1 MPTIQELEQA
11 LIKADK
17 ANDTNAA
24 KALAAEIKRMST
36 ATAPA
41 PEKQRLRAMG
51 QGLTLGFADEA
62 EAALRSAVAGE
73 PYEATLGDIRQ
84 KLKSYQQAYPMSS
97 IGYEALGALAPTGV
111 ALLASPFTGGTSG
124 AAVAPTFGG
133 LALRGAVAGGAYGYG
148 TGEGDIFSVERASRV
163 PGGAGF
169 GFVGGLVGGTV
180 AKGIGAGFNKLV
192 DVARRTIGGR
202 GSAVLEREIQRLA
215 SQTGKSADQI
225 ADDIVNGRILAE
237 DESIRAA
244 VRAYR
249 SGGGEASR
257 VIERGMKPRPEE
269 TRKIAMAELRAGL
282 SPSGTPGALAEQRAS
297 ETVAKRAEKLAYE
310 PFKTMP
316 TSDAVSKILGDAI
329 KRVPAAT
336 EEIVEEVRARTG
348 NAPFFRIVD
357 GDVVFDRLPTVQEA
371 EVVRRAI
378 QNRATALYSAPNPKG
393 TAGEAVSDVERI
405 LRTALDNEVPE
416 LASARL
422 TASGIRSQRDAFEAG
437 RRGLAGDVNENLINF
452 SNMTDPQMVASYRAG
467 LMSAIEAKGAT
478 GSKQSLIRDLA
489 KEESRE
495 GRLLREV
502 FPQDTLDRVLGKL
515 DIAKTS
521 QAATD
526 RVLLGSP
533 TAETLIESGR
543 RGMGISASDAVG
555 VMNSDPGALLRVAQN
570 LTSRFNR
577 DLSESERKRV
587 AEILVSTDPAMVR
600 NAITDKSAMANL
612 QKLTQS
618 ISAMVSKKAAK
629 ASGVSVASPGAQT
642 SQGLMVD
649 VYPQPGLLGQ

>member
-17 ANDTNAA
+17 ANDKNAA

-36 ATAPA
+36 SAAPT
-41 PEKQRLRAMG
+41 PDKQRLRAMG

-97 IGYEALGALAPTGV
+97 VGYEALGALAPTGV

-124 AAVAPTFGG
+124 AAVAPTLGG
-133 LALRGAVAGGAYGYG
+133 LALRGAVAGGAYGFG
-148 TGEGDIFSVERASRV
+148 TGEGGFATRASRV

-169 GFVGGLVGGTV
+169 GAGGGLVGGIV

-269 TRKIAMAELRAGL
+269 TRKIAMEELRAGL

-371 EVVRRAI
+371 EVVRRSI

-393 TAGEAVSDVERI
+393 TAGEAVSDVERM

-467 LMSAIEAKGAT
+467 LMSAIEAKAAT
-478 GSKQSLIRDLA
+478 GSRDTLIKDIA
-489 KEESRE
+489 KEEA
-495 GRLLREV
+495 GAGKLIREV
-502 FPQDTLDRVLGKL
+502 FPQDALDRLLQRIGT
-515 DIAKTS
+515 AKQS
-521 QAATD
+521 KEATD
-526 RVLLGSP
+526 KVLLGSP
-533 TAETLIESGR
+533 SAETLMEGGR
-543 RGMGISASDAVG
+543 IGMKVSPSDVMG
-555 VMNSDPGALLRVAQN
+555 VIGKDPTSIMRVALNFVNN
-570 LTSRFNR
+570 LSR
-577 DLSESERKRV
+577 DLSEAERKRV

-629 ASGVSVASPGAQT
+629 AGGVSVASPGAQT

>member
-24 KALAAEIKRMST
+24 KALAAEIKRMSIS
-36 ATAPA
+36 AAPA

-62 EAALRSAVAGE
+62 EAALRSAATGE
-73 PYEATLGDIRQ
+73 PYEAALGDIRQ

-97 IGYEALGALAPTGV
+97 MGYEALGALAPTGA
-111 ALLASPFTGGTSG
+111 ALLASPFTGGASG
-124 AAVAPTFGG
+124 AAVAPTLGG
-133 LALRGAVAGGAYGYG
+133 LALRGAVAGGVYGYG
-148 TGEGDIFSVERASRV
+148 TGEGDILSAERASRV
-163 PGGAGF
+163 PGGAAF
-169 GFVGGLVGGTV
+169 GAGGGVLGGAV

-192 DVARRTIGGR
+192 DTARRTIGGR

-215 SQTGKSADQI
+215 SQTGKSVDQI
-225 ADDIVNGRILAE
+225 TDDIVNGRILAE

-257 VIERGMKPRPEE
+257 VIEQGMKPRPEL
-269 TRKIAMAELRAGL
+269 TRKGAMEELRAGL

-297 ETVAKRAEKLAYE
+297 EAVARKAEKLAYE
-310 PFKTMP
+310 PFKNMP
-316 TSDAVSKILGDAI
+316 TSDETATVLSDAL
-329 KRVPAAT
+329 KRVPGAA
-336 EEIVEEVRARTG
+336 EEVTTALRARTG
-348 NAPFFRIVD
+348 QAPFFKVVD

-371 EVVRRAI
+371 EIIRRSI
-378 QNRATALYSAPNPKG
+378 QNKASSLYSG
-393 TAGEAVSDVERI
+393 GQGSAGEAVSEVERV
-405 LRTALDNEVPE
+405 LRRSLDDQVPD

-437 RRGLAGDVNENLINF
+437 RKGLVGDVNERLIEF
-452 SNMTDPQMVASYRAG
+452 SSMTDPQMVASYRAG

-489 KEESRE
+489 NEESRE

-577 DLSESERKRV
+577 DLSEAERKRV
-587 AEILVSTDPAMVR
+587 AEILVSTDPVMVR
-600 NAITDKSAMANL
+600 NAIVDKSAMANL

-618 ISAMVSKKAAK
+618 ISAMVSKKSAK
-629 ASGVSVASPGAQT
+629 ASGISVASPGAQT
-642 SQGLMVD
+642 SEGLIVD
-649 VYPQPGLLGQ
+649 VYPQQGLLGQ

>member
-1 MPTIQELEQA
+1 MATIEELKRA
-11 LIKADK
+11 MMKADEAGDTK
-17 ANDTNAA
+17 AAA
-24 KALAAEIKRMST
+24 MLASKLKSMSS
-36 ATAPA
+36 ATPPE
-41 PEKQRLRAMG
+41 PEKQRIRAMG

-97 IGYEALGALAPTGV
+97 VGYEALGALAPTGV

-124 AAVAPTFGG
+124 AAVAPTLGG

-148 TGEGDIFSVERASRV
+148 TGEGDILSAERASRV

-310 PFKTMP
+310 PFKNML
-316 TSDAVSKILGDAI
+316 TSDETSLVLSDAL
-329 KRVPAAT
+329 KRVPGAA
-336 EEIVEEVRARTG
+336 EEVTTALRARTG
-348 NAPFFRIVD
+348 QSPFFKVVD

-371 EVVRRAI
+371 EIIRRSI
-378 QNRATALYSAPNPKG
+378 QNKASSLYSG
-393 TAGEAVSDVERI
+393 GQGSAGEAVSEVERV
-405 LRTALDNEVPE
+405 LRRSLDDQVPD

-437 RRGLAGDVNENLINF
+437 RKGLAGDVNENLINF

-489 KEESRE
+489 NEESRE

-502 FPQDTLDRVLGKL
+502 FPQDTLDRVLEKL

-629 ASGVSVASPGAQT
+629 AGGVSVASPGAQT